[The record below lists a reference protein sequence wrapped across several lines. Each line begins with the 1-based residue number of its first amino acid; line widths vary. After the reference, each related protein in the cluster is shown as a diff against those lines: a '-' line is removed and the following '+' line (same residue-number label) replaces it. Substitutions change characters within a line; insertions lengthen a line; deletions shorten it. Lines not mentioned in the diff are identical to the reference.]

1 MAKLELPE
9 IEVLRR
15 DLERE
20 IANRKVK
27 EVELKSLKML
37 AGVKTKKEFTEN
49 LIGAKFLT
57 VERLGLFLVAHMT
70 NEHSLVIELGENAS
84 MIRCTSRTKTAS
96 DVEVTITFTQGG
108 DLRISDKDHTSNIW
122 VVPTTEVDTVL
133 PDPAETGLDL
143 LASPVSWID
152 FGRHVLRRNDPL
164 KVLLTDDSVFV
175 GVGDIYSDEILF
187 DAGLM
192 YDRKSSQLSTQ
203 ELRRL
208 NRSLVG
214 ILHDAIK
221 YGGTSLEDRPF
232 ADLNGNHGLYSE
244 HLAVY
249 QKQGELSQRSRLP
262 IKKAQFKG
270 KPVYFCTTQ
279 V

>member
-1 MAKLELPE
+1 MANLELPE

-27 EVELKSLKML
+27 AVELKSLKSL

-49 LIGAKFLT
+49 LIGAKFVT
-57 VERLGLFLVAHMT
+57 VERSGLHLIAHMG
-70 NEHSLVIELGENAS
+70 NEHAMVIELGDGAS
-84 MIRCTSRTKTAS
+84 MVRCTSRTKADSNT
-96 DVEVTITFTQGG
+96 EITITFTQGG
-108 DLRISDKDHTSNIW
+108 DLRILDPKGSNKLW
-122 VVPTTEVDTVL
+122 VVPTEEIHTVL
-133 PDPAETGLDL
+133 PSPEDRGLDL

-152 FGRHVLRRNDPL
+152 FGRHVLRHNDPL
-164 KVLLTDDSVFV
+164 KVLLMNDSVFV
-175 GVGDIYSDEILF
+175 GVGEIYSDEILF

-221 YGGTSLEDRPF
+221 YGGTSLDDRPF
-232 ADLNGNHGLYSE
+232 ADLNGNAGLYSE

-249 QKQGELSQRSRLP
+249 QKQGDLSQRSRLP

>member
-1 MAKLELPE
+1 MLNFELPE

-27 EVELKSLKML
+27 LVDLKSLKSL
-37 AGVKTKKEFTEN
+37 HGVKTKKAFTEN
-49 LIGAKFLT
+49 LIGAKFVS
-57 VERLGLFLVAHMT
+57 VERHGLHMIAHMN
-70 NEHSLVIELGENAS
+70 NEHALIIKLGENGS
-84 MIRCTSRTKTAS
+84 MKRCTSRTKSES
-96 DVEVTITFTQGG
+96 DVEITITFTQGG
-108 DLRISDKDHTSNIW
+108 DLRISDTKGSSQVA
-122 VVPTTEVDTVL
+122 VVPTEEVEQYL
-133 PDPAETGLDL
+133 PDHTEQGLDL

-152 FGRHVLRRNDPL
+152 FGRYVLRRTEPL
-164 KVLLTDDSVFV
+164 KVLLTDQTVFV
-175 GVGDIYSDEILF
+175 GIGAVYSDEILF

-192 YDRKSSQLSTQ
+192 YDRKANELSTQ

-221 YGGTSLEDRPF
+221 YGGTNLEGRPF
-232 ADLNGNHGLYSE
+232 ADLNGNVGLYSE

-249 QKQGELSQRSRLP
+249 QKAGDLSPRSRLP

-270 KPVYFCTTQ
+270 KPVYFCSPQ

>member
-27 EVELKSLKML
+27 SVELKSLKSL
-37 AGVKTKKEFTEN
+37 NGVKTKKDFTEN
-49 LIGAKFLT
+49 LIGAKFVT
-57 VERLGLFLVAHMT
+57 VDRLGLHLIAHMN
-70 NEHSLVIELGENAS
+70 NEHSLVIELGENSS
-84 MIRCTSRTKTAS
+84 MIRCTSRTKTTG
-96 DVEVTITFTQGG
+96 DTEVTITFTQGG
-108 DLRISDKDHTSNIW
+108 DLRVADPDGTCNIAL
-122 VVPTTEVDTVL
+122 VLTEELASVL
-133 PDPAETGLDL
+133 PDPASQGLDL

-164 KVLLTDDSVFV
+164 KVLLTDESVFV
-175 GVGDIYSDEILF
+175 GIGAVYSDEILF

-192 YDRKSSQLSTQ
+192 YDRKSSELSTQ

-221 YGGTSLEDRPF
+221 YGGTNLEDRPF
-232 ADLNGNHGLYSE
+232 ADLNGNVGLYSE

>member
-1 MAKLELPE
+1 MANLELPE

-27 EVELKSLKML
+27 AVDLKSLKSL
-37 AGVKTKKEFTEN
+37 ATAKTKKDFTEN
-49 LIGAKFLT
+49 LIGAKFVV
-57 VERLGLFLVAHMT
+57 VERFGLHLVAQM
-70 NEHSLVIELGENAS
+70 NNDHSLIIELGDGGS
-84 MIRCTSRTKTAS
+84 MVRCTSRTKKQS
-96 DVEVTITFTQGG
+96 EVEVTITFTQGG
-108 DLRISDKDHTSNIW
+108 DLRILDPEGTNKIW
-122 VVPTTEVDTVL
+122 IEPTEEVHTVL
-133 PDPAETGLDL
+133 PDPEEQGLDL

-164 KVLLTDDSVFV
+164 KLLLTDDSVFV
-175 GVGDIYSDEILF
+175 GIGDIYSDEILF

-192 YDRKSSQLSTQ
+192 YDRKASELSTQ

-232 ADLNGNHGLYSE
+232 ADLNGNAGLYSE
-244 HLAVY
+244 HLAVF